1 MPCAALPA
9 GRRGLRPPGVSAP
22 LPRASVSTPRSQVT
36 SPPPRPRVW
45 TRRWAAPLSL
55 EASIVSGAPGPD
67 GSACSVKA
75 DAAWRRGLR
84 AFTEQ
89 RRARSPE
96 PTGES
101 GVLPP
106 PQSNRQNQAPGG
118 THAVRSREPWSGSQN
133 YIATRQRGDTR
144 EGGWPGGGP
153 HQPGGPWGRRA
164 AAARQAPG
172 LSSAVGVPPRGKRSR
187 FVAPKPFRVVP
198 VRSGIAVSDPETCPV
213 TDARPWLLPAA
224 LCF

>member
-1 MPCAALPA
+1 MPRAALPA

-118 THAVRSREPWSGSQN
+118 THAARSREPWSGSQN
-133 YIATRQRGDTR
+133 YVATRQRGDTR
-144 EGGWPGGGP
+144 EGGWPGGATP
-153 HQPGGPWGRRA
+153 AWRALGGPSCCCAPGPGPQQCHGRA
-164 AAARQAPG
+164 APG
-172 LSSAVGVPPRGKRSR
+172 QTEPLRG
-187 FVAPKPFRVVP
+187 
-198 VRSGIAVSDPETCPV
+198 PETLSCGSS
-213 TDARPWLLPAA
+213 
-224 LCF
+224 